1 MHHLKPSSLICVLA
15 IVVMAG
21 AISRTA
27 EAKETII
34 DTIQGRASVIDG
46 DTLEIH
52 GQRIRLF
59 GIDALEGKQQCTRN
73 NTQWRCGQ
81 AAANALDQW
90 IASKTVTCKVNGTDR
105 YQRQI
110 ARCYVG
116 NQDMQAWLVGQGWA
130 LAYRRYSTDYVSLE
144 NQARN
149 ARRGVWDS
157 QFVPP
162 WDWRKSKNAKGTL

>member
-1 MHHLKPSSLICVLA
+1 MVHRFTFAGSTRLFLGLFALA
-15 IVVMAG
+15 FATASAG
-21 AISRTA
+21 R
-27 EAKETII
+27 ETITQ
-34 DTIQGRASVIDG
+34 TIQGRASVIDG
-46 DTLEIH
+46 DTLEIQ

-59 GIDALEGKQQCTRN
+59 GIDAPEGKQQCTRN
-73 NTQWRCGQ
+73 NTPWRCGQ

-90 IASKTVTCKVNGTDR
+90 IGVKNVTCKVNGQDR

-116 NQDMQAWLVGQGWA
+116 SQDMQAWLTGQGWA
-130 LAYRRYSTDYVSLE
+130 LAYRRYSTDYVSAE

-149 ARRGVWDS
+149 ARRGIWDS

-162 WDWRKSKNAKGTL
+162 WDWRKSNR